1 MILLDTNGI
10 MDREKYFFDPDEEY
24 AVSILTRAE
33 FELGIQSARDA
44 RVTSASSP
52 SFTIHTQV
60 RAMIR

>member
-1 MILLDTNGI
+1 